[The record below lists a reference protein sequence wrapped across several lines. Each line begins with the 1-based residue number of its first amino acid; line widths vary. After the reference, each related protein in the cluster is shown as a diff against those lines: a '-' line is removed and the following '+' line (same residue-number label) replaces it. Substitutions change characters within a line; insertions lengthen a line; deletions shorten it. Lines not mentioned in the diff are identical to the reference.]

1 LELFSKD
8 EPKIQIYKRRKPM
21 MRLLTPKKP
30 ARDQREKL
38 ILFGLVELYLQ
49 SGKPV
54 GSNTLRENGF
64 ESLSSA
70 TIRNYFAK
78 LEEEGY
84 VKQQHSSG
92 GRIPTALAYK
102 AYAEAFLD
110 QPRISLEEMKEIKH
124 LLNKETRE
132 VAAFLLQA
140 TDKISEITRCAVFL
154 SAPRFDQD
162 FILEIKLLFIDH
174 NRLLCVFITDFGLI
188 HTEVLYTEKKLSSFT
203 LKRLEGYFNW
213 RLNGI
218 EKPTLDLEEEA
229 LGARLYKELMLR
241 RIVSYTNF
249 SAEDLF
255 QAGFSKLLAYPDF
268 NDAAA
273 LANGLS
279 LFENKQ
285 MLRNLLTTTSSEGKL
300 TCWIGEDLLPFSPEA
315 TACSLIAIPYRI
327 NQTVC
332 GAFGILGPNR
342 IPYRELFGQL
352 QQIAD
357 SISASLTKSVYKFKI
372 SFRSPKPFNLEF
384 HKNHSGF
391 LDQSQTLLLEDQT
404 TNL

>member
-1 LELFSKD
+1 MKS
-8 EPKIQIYKRRKPM
+8 
-21 MRLLTPKKP
+21 LTPKKP
-30 ARDQREKL
+30 DKDKREKL
-38 ILFGLVELYLQ
+38 VLFGLVELYLQ
-49 SGKPV
+49 TGKPI
-54 GSNTLRENGF
+54 GSSTLRENGF

-92 GRIPTALAYK
+92 GRIPMALAYK
-102 AYAEAFLD
+102 AFADAFLD
-110 QPRISLEEMKEIKH
+110 KPRISFDEIKEIKH
-124 LLNKETRE
+124 ALNKETRE
-132 VAAFLLQA
+132 VAAYLLQA
-140 TDKISEITRCAVFL
+140 SEKISEITRCAAFL

-162 FILEIKLLFIDH
+162 FILEIKLVHIDH
-174 NRLLCVFITDFGLI
+174 SRLLCVFVTDFGLTR
-188 HTEVLYTEKKLSSFT
+188 TEVLYTDKKLSSFT
-203 LKRLEGYFNW
+203 IKRLEAYFNW

-218 EKPTLDLEEEA
+218 EKPNLDPEEETF
-229 LGARLYKELMLR
+229 GARLYKELMLR
-241 RIVSYTNF
+241 HIVSYTNF

-273 LANGLS
+273 LASGLS

-285 MLRNLLTTTSSEGKL
+285 MLRKLLTTTSSEGKL

-315 TACSLIAIPYRI
+315 SACSVIAIPYRI
-327 NQTVC
+327 NQTIC

-352 QQIAD
+352 QHIAD
-357 SISASLTKSVYKFKI
+357 AISASLTKSIYKFKI
-372 SFRSPKPFNLEF
+372 SFRSPKPSNLEF
-384 HKNHSGF
+384 QQNHPGF
-391 LDQSQTLLLEDQT
+391 LDRSQTFLLEDQT
-404 TNL
+404 TCLSRRRND

>member
-1 LELFSKD
+1 MK
-8 EPKIQIYKRRKPM
+8 
-21 MRLLTPKKP
+21 LLTPKKP
-30 ARDQREKL
+30 AKDQREKL

-49 SGKPV
+49 TGKPI

-64 ESLSSA
+64 KSLSSA
-70 TIRNYFAK
+70 TIRNYFTK

-92 GRIPTALAYK
+92 GRVPTAAAYR
-102 AYAEAFLD
+102 AFAEANLD
-110 QPRISLEEMKEIKH
+110 KPRISIEEINEIKH
-124 LLNKETRE
+124 LLSKETRE
-132 VAAFLLQA
+132 VATYLLQA
-140 TDKISEITRCAVFL
+140 TEKISEITRCAAFL

-162 FILEIKLLFIDH
+162 FILEIKLLFIDN
-174 NRLLCVFITDFGLI
+174 NRLLSVFVTDFGLI
-188 HTEVLYTEKKLSSFT
+188 RTEVLYTDKKLSTFT
-203 LKRLEGYFNW
+203 LKRLEAYFNW

-218 EKPTLDLEEEA
+218 EKPTLNPEEET

-241 RIVSYTNF
+241 HVVSYTNF

-273 LANGLS
+273 LASGLS

-285 MLRNLLTTTSSEGKL
+285 MLRKLLTTASSEGKL

-315 TACSLIAIPYRI
+315 ASCSVIAIPYRI
-327 NQTVC
+327 NQAIC

-342 IPYRELFGQL
+342 IPYRDLFAQL

-372 SFRSPKPFNLEF
+372 SFRNPKPSHLEF
-384 HKNHSGF
+384 QKTHSGF
-391 LDQSQTLLLEDQT
+391 LDQSQTLLLDYSNFRR
-404 TNL
+404 TND

>member
-1 LELFSKD
+1 MKSL
-8 EPKIQIYKRRKPM
+8 I
-21 MRLLTPKKP
+21 PKKP
-30 ARDQREKL
+30 AKDQREKL
-38 ILFGLVELYLQ
+38 ILIGLVELYLQ
-49 SGKPV
+49 TGKPV

-70 TIRNYFAK
+70 TIRNYFSK
-78 LEEEGY
+78 LEDEGY

-92 GRIPTALAYK
+92 GRIPTAIAYK

-110 QPRISLEEMKEIKH
+110 QSRISPEEMKEIQH

-132 VAAFLLQA
+132 VATFLLQA
-140 TDKISEITRCAVFL
+140 TEKISEMTRCAAFL
-154 SAPRFDQD
+154 SAPRFEQD

-174 NRLLCVFITDFGLI
+174 NRLLCVLITDFGLI
-188 HTEVLYTEKKLSSFT
+188 RTEVLYTEKKLSSFT
-203 LKRLEGYFNW
+203 LKRLEAYFNW

-218 EKPTLDLEEEA
+218 EKPTIDSEEEA
-229 LGARLYKELMLR
+229 LGEKLYKELMLR
-241 RIVSYTNF
+241 HIVSYTHF

-255 QAGFSKLLAYPDF
+255 QTGFSKLLAYPDF

-285 MLRNLLTTTSSEGKL
+285 MLRKLLTATGSEGKL

-315 TACSLIAIPYRI
+315 TACSIIAIPYRI

-342 IPYRELFGQL
+342 IPYRELFGQM
-352 QQIAD
+352 QQIAE

-372 SFRSPKPFNLEF
+372 SFRSPKPSHLEF
-384 HKNHSGF
+384 QKSDLGF
-391 LDQSQTLLLEDQT
+391 LDQRQTLLLEDHRS
-404 TNL
+404 TND

>member
-1 LELFSKD
+1 MK
-8 EPKIQIYKRRKPM
+8 
-21 MRLLTPKKP
+21 LLTPKKP
-30 ARDQREKL
+30 AKDQREKL

-49 SGKPV
+49 TGKPM

-64 ESLSSA
+64 ESLSPA
-70 TIRNYFAK
+70 TIRNYFSK

-92 GRIPTALAYK
+92 GRIPTAIAYK
-102 AYAEAFLD
+102 AFAEAFLN
-110 QPRISLEEMKEIKH
+110 QPRISKEEIREIGKA
-124 LLNKETRE
+124 LDKETRE
-132 VAAFLLQA
+132 VATFLLQA
-140 TDKISEITRCAVFL
+140 TEKISEITRCAAFL

-162 FILEIKLLFIDH
+162 FILEIKLVCIDH
-174 NRLLCVFITDFGLI
+174 NRLLCILVTDFGLI
-188 HTEVLYTEKKLSSFT
+188 RTEVIYTEKKLSSFA
-203 LKRLEGYFNW
+203 LKRLEAYFNW

-218 EKPTLDLEEEA
+218 EKPKLDPEEEI
-229 LGARLYKELMLR
+229 LGSRLYKELMLR
-241 RIVSYTNF
+241 HIVGYTNF

-255 QAGFSKLLAYPDF
+255 QGGFSKLLAYPDF

-273 LANGLS
+273 LASGLS

-285 MLRNLLTTTSSEGKL
+285 MLRKLLTETSKEGKL
-300 TCWIGEDLLPFSPEA
+300 KCWIGEDLLPFSSEA
-315 TACSLIAIPYRI
+315 KACSVIAIPYRI
-327 NQTVC
+327 HQTIC

-352 QQIAD
+352 QHIAD
-357 SISASLTKSVYKFKI
+357 AVSQSLTKSVYKFKI
-372 SFRSPKPFNLEF
+372 SFRMPKPSNLEF
-384 HKNHSGF
+384 QKNHPGF